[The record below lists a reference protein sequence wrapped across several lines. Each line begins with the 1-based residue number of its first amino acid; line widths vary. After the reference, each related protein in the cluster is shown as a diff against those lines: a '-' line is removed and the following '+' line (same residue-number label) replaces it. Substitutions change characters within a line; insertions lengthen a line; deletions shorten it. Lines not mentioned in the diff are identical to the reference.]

1 MDASGLLTVFAVLL
15 TGATLLPSKVLLDL
29 RIRFTVIDKVV
40 FVLLIL
46 FSFYFLFFDVLK
58 YNDLILPLRWIW
70 GFNEKSS
77 LLATSIIMIVFVL
90 IKLKESSLPK
100 SSINKLTREVD
111 LLIKER
117 NFQDISY
124 LLNKYKLDL
133 LNYYNATPWY
143 VKLHKF
149 IIPN

>member
-70 GFNEKSS
+70 GFN
-77 LLATSIIMIVFVL
+77 
-90 IKLKESSLPK
+90 
-100 SSINKLTREVD
+100 
-111 LLIKER
+111 
-117 NFQDISY
+117 
-124 LLNKYKLDL
+124 
-133 LNYYNATPWY
+133 
-143 VKLHKF
+143 
-149 IIPN
+149 